1 MKDFTKAAGF
11 FVAGTLFGAFGL
23 KLFASQ
29 DAKKVYVR
37 ATAAGLR
44 VKDQVMN
51 TVTSVQENASD
62 ILAEAKE
69 LNAERAA
76 QEAAAEAEAQILD
89 EDEVQV
95 ETEEN

>member
-69 LNAERAA
+69 LNEQRAA
-76 QEAAAEAEAQILD
+76 QEAAAAAEAEIQD
-89 EDEVQV
+89 EADTQA
-95 ETEEN
+95 ETQN